1 METTENDVLLHREET
16 EVHREVALGS
26 VWALCWWQPQQAG
39 SPGSV
44 LMSTE
49 CQES

>member
-26 VWALCWWQPQQAG
+26 VWALCWWQPQWWVPWL
-39 SPGSV
+39 SPD
-44 LMSTE
+44 E
-49 CQES
+49 H